1 MDRTTVLMEAAYLM
15 PVARESRAQKLMD
28 YGTSWFVSTPT
39 AHENLEN
46 LREQMRAEIGGTD
59 GCLSQVGE
67 RITRATDITD
77 LWFLRCSLSAA
88 LTVDRGADAASV
100 SMHKITGLFT
110 GLLPRGLRERRSDL
124 NH

>member
-15 PVARESRAQKLMD
+15 PAVRESRTQKLMD
-28 YGTSWFVSTPT
+28 YGASWFVSTPT
-39 AHENLEN
+39 AHESLET
-46 LREQMRAEIGGTD
+46 LRERMRAELRGTD
-59 GCLSQVGE
+59 GCLAAVSE
-67 RITRATDITD
+67 RITRANDVTD

-100 SMHKITGLFT
+100 SMQKITGLFE
-110 GLLPRGLRERRSDL
+110 GLLPPGLRERRSAL